1 MGWLYQNTLKPLLFR
16 LDPEHAHEVGVR
28 ALALLSRVRPL
39 CAVME
44 HWNRLSPERYR
55 PVECFGLKFPNAV
68 GLAAGFDK
76 NGEAWP
82 AAAALGFGHVEI
94 GTVTLHAQPGN
105 PRPRA
110 FRYPE
115 EEAVINRMGFNNG
128 GAAALASRL
137 AGLSAPGRRKIPLG
151 INLGKSK
158 VTSLDRAVDDYLGS
172 FRLLADHADYVV
184 VNVSSP
190 NTPGLRELQDASWLK
205 PLLAALVAENAAR
218 VAAGKP
224 RRPLLLKIAPDLNFP
239 QIDAALGVIDELKLD
254 GIIAT
259 NTTLAR
265 PGRLASVNEAG
276 GLSGRPVR
284 RRSTQIINYIART
297 TNGRLPI
304 IGVGGIM
311 DEVSAGEKLDAG
323 ATLVQLYTGLIY
335 RGPFFAREVA
345 HALAQRQRL

>member
-1 MGWLYQNTLKPLLFR
+1 MGWFYQQVVKPALFR
-16 LDPEHAHEVGVR
+16 LDAEHAHELAVE
-28 ALALLSRVRPL
+28 ALALLGRVRPL
-39 CAVME
+39 CAVLE
-44 HWNRLSPERYR
+44 RAHRLDPALHR
-55 PVECFGLKFPNAV
+55 PVEAFGLRFPNAV

-76 NGEAWP
+76 NGRAWP

-110 FRYPE
+110 FRYPAE
-115 EEAVINRMGFNNG
+115 QAVINRMGFNNE
-128 GAAALASRL
+128 GAAAVAARL
-137 AGLSAPGRRKIPLG
+137 AGRSGPRRIPLG

-158 VTSLDRAVDDYLGS
+158 VTPLDQAVEDYLGS

-190 NTPGLRELQDASWLK
+190 NTPGLRELQDAAWLK
-205 PLLAALVAENAAR
+205 PLLAALVDENKAR
-218 VAAGKP
+218 QAAGKL
-224 RRPLLLKIAPDLNFP
+224 RRPLLLKIAPDLNWL
-239 QIDAALGVIDELKLD
+239 QIDAVLQVIADLGLD

-265 PGRLASVNEAG
+265 PGRLATVNEAG
-276 GLSGRPVR
+276 GLSGAPLR
-284 RRSTQIINYIART
+284 RRSTEIINYIFRAT
-297 TNGRLPI
+297 GGRLPI

-311 DEVSAGEKLDAG
+311 DEASAGEKLAAG

-335 RGPFFAREVA
+335 RGPFFAAEVA
-345 HALAQRQRL
+345 RALSERQRR